1 MRRIPEI
8 LFSLFIV
15 VVVGWVVSQSAG
27 WMLRAIG
34 WHDVADLLPR
44 GWGPRSGLFP
54 VVIALPVLA
63 MAIVQLVVDVRAA
76 IQVRAVEGP
85 SSAPEAEVPPE
96 VVRQRSIV
104 ILSTIVG
111 WVLAIWA
118 LGFIVST
125 PLATFLYLKVGARES
140 WRISLSLAA
149 AAGVTFYVFFVY
161 LLRVPAPPGVL
172 LAPFFE

>member
-1 MRRIPEI
+1 MRRTPEI

-15 VVVGWVVSQSAG
+15 LVVAWVVSQSAG

-63 MAIVQLVVDVRAA
+63 MAIVQLVVDLRTATQPRAA
-76 IQVRAVEGP
+76 EATLVPA
-85 SSAPEAEVPPE
+85 AEVPPE

-104 ILSTIVG
+104 ILATIVG
-111 WVLAIWA
+111 WVFAIWT

-125 PLATFLYLKVGARES
+125 PLATFLYLKVGAREN
-140 WRISLSLAA
+140 WLISLGLAA
-149 AAGVTFYVFFVY
+149 AAGVSFYVFFVY
-161 LLRVPAPPGVL
+161 LLHVPAPPGVL